1 MTLNRERVSPWYE
14 RVDAL
19 QYSMQVD
26 DLVTDAGELRE
37 AIDAGMRIGIFSG
50 TASVSSVSLRFLAP
64 VIGEIRDLWV
74 NSERVTDIDVL
85 DGALSLRSLEFEVEV
100 FDGRM
105 DLSQLPHLEEFR
117 GAIKRSTATV
127 LNNPRLRIL
136 TVDGAIPKSFPRI
149 SGPVEKFVHF
159 GARSQT
165 ELPEFA
171 HPEELRSIQRGDAA
185 RFDLAQ
191 LASFTGVE
199 DVEVSSCADVTGL
212 STLSRLPELSRVV
225 FNHSATTES
234 WDDLPPVA
242 DGVLIAVSP
251 NPSQAFLEA
260 RRAAGWL
267 VPALYELP
275 VEAISIDVAADGESW
290 GVYMSRFD
298 DLGEAVDALDGSMAH
313 GLHGEQFILGVVA
326 ELRASGDEFDPEP
339 DSEGDF
345 TAVYFPTR
353 EQAER
358 VFESARE
365 LLGAHTA
372 TKVAIMGAGAEWVN
386 SAPGGTPG

>member
-14 RVDAL
+14 RIDAF
-19 QYSMQVD
+19 QYVMQVD
-26 DLVTDAGELRE
+26 DLVTDAEELRE

-50 TASVSSVSLRFLAP
+50 RASVSAVSLRFLAP

-85 DGALSLRSLEFEVEV
+85 DDALSLRSLEFEVEV

-105 DLSQLPHLEEFR
+105 DLSQLPHLEEYR

-127 LNNPRLRIL
+127 LHNPRLRIL
-136 TVDGAIPKSFPRI
+136 TVDGAIPKSFARI
-149 SGPVEKFVHF
+149 AGPVEKFVHL

-171 HPEELRSIQRGDAA
+171 HPEALRSIQRAGPA

-191 LASFTGVE
+191 LARFTGVQ
-199 DVEVSSCADVTGL
+199 DVDVSSCADVTSL
-212 STLSRLPELSRVV
+212 TTLSRLPELSRVT

-234 WDDLPPVA
+234 WDDLPEVA
-242 DGVLIAVSP
+242 DGFLIEVSP
-251 NPSQAFLEA
+251 HPSRQFLEA
-260 RRAAGWL
+260 RRAAGWI
-267 VPALYELP
+267 VPELDD
-275 VEAISIDVAADGESW
+275 VAVDAISIDEAADGESW

-298 DLGEAVDALDGSMAH
+298 DLAEAVDALDGSMAH

-326 ELRASGDEFDPEP
+326 ELRESGDELDPEP

-358 VFESARE
+358 VYERARE
-365 LLGAHTA
+365 MLGAGPA
-372 TKVAIMGAGAEWVN
+372 RQLELIRAG
-386 SAPGGTPG
+386 S